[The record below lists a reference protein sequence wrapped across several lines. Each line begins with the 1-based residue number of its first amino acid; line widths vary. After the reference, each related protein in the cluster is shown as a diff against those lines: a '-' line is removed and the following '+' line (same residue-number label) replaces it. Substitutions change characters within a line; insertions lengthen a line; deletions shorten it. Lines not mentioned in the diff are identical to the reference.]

1 MQLIVRRVLALVAI
15 AVAVGLTAAPARA
28 EEGELTL
35 RGVYYKERSTRV
47 EQPMLDGVFEVGD
60 HGTID
65 AHVLVDAITSASAA
79 SGAVD
84 AAFSEKRV
92 EAGGGYAHV
101 LDELT
106 LGISARY
113 STEPDYQSRFIGGRG
128 QLELFEKNLTL
139 GLSAGYGNDDVD
151 NSGQPGMM
159 RVSGTLDTV
168 LASASAAQVLGANT
182 LGSVV
187 VDAIYLDGFQ
197 QNPYRRVTVAGGV
210 MPEVHPDTRLRLA
223 AAATIK
229 RFVPRTETTVIA
241 SYRFYRDD
249 WGIVAHTPELRM
261 VQDMGSTAW
270 FGASYRYHRQTA
282 ADFYQDSYAAAQ
294 PYLSADDKLARGT
307 SHAFGGRLGVTGA
320 TFDLEGRWENARVE
334 VMLEYYVQSASF
346 GNATI
351 AHAALTLPIEY

>member
-1 MQLIVRRVLALVAI
+1 MQLIMHRALIAAVIALAVLA
-15 AVAVGLTAAPARA
+15 TATPAHA
-28 EEGELTL
+28 DGELTL

-47 EQPMLDGVFEVGD
+47 EQPMLDGAFEVGD
-60 HGTID
+60 NGTLD

-101 LDELT
+101 LDDLT

-113 STEPDYQSRFIGGRG
+113 STEPDYRSRFIGGRG
-128 QLELFEKNLTL
+128 QLELFDKNLTL
-139 GLSAGYGNDDVD
+139 GVSAGYGHDDVD
-151 NSGQPGMM
+151 NSGQPGIV

-168 LASASAAQVLGANT
+168 LASASVAQVLGPDT

-187 VDAIYLDGFQ
+187 VDVIYLDGFQ
-197 QNPYRRVTVAGGV
+197 QNPYRRVTVGGAI
-210 MPEVHPDTRLRLA
+210 MNEAHPDTRLRQA
-223 AAATIK
+223 AAVTLK
-229 RFVPRTETTVIA
+229 HFMPRTETTLVA
-241 SYRFYRDD
+241 SYRLYRDD
-249 WGIVAHTPELRM
+249 WGIVAHTPELRF

-282 ADFYQDSYAAAQ
+282 ADFYRDTYDAAQ

-320 TFDLEGRWENARVE
+320 TFDLDGRWEDARVE
-334 VMLEYYVQSASF
+334 VMLEYYLQSASF

-351 AHAALTLPIEY
+351 AHAALTLPVEY